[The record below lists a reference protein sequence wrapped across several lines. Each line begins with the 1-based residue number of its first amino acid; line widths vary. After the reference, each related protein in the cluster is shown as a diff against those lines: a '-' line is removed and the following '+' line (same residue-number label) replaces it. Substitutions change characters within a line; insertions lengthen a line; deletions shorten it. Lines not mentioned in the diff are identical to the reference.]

1 MQNDMEDYRTKF
13 IESWQNNSRYFEM
26 LRLLASLS
34 KLFSESTTPYLDYRI
49 AENLFCKYYSAIND
63 ARSCTAFDARL
74 GTLGIGIKTFGIQ
87 KGNSVEKIA
96 EFNKLKPVLDEL
108 NGKKLAVQ
116 LAQFRNDRIQIA
128 NNTYD
133 LEKSIYHIVGRSK
146 GTLKIFN
153 TDYELIDIDDIHEI
167 KDSKTSISFISGNCF
182 YNFNKSKSVLMKKF
196 ILPEQYKEIPV
207 DILADPLQLLSELL
221 QGEGKTN
228 IIDITENKIFKGDD
242 YVVLPLY
249 STRGK
254 EMRVPEKSGLN
265 QWNAGGRRRDENE
278 VYIPVPRE
286 IHKKYPTF
294 FPDRDTPFELL
305 LPNGTS
311 LSAKICQENG
321 KALMS
326 NPNSD
331 LGEWILRKV
340 LRKKPGELVT
350 ANDLAKYGIDSVRIE
365 KKHRKNENDE
375 EVFEISFTT
384 SEYEN
389 YNEFINE

>member
-167 KDSKTSISFISGNCF
+167 KDSKTSISFISRNCF

>member
-1 MQNDMEDYRTKF
+1 
-13 IESWQNNSRYFEM
+13 
-26 LRLLASLS
+26 
-34 KLFSESTTPYLDYRI
+34 
-49 AENLFCKYYSAIND
+49 
-63 ARSCTAFDARL
+63 
-74 GTLGIGIKTFGIQ
+74 
-87 KGNSVEKIA
+87 
-96 EFNKLKPVLDEL
+96 
-108 NGKKLAVQ
+108 
-116 LAQFRNDRIQIA
+116 
-128 NNTYD
+128 
-133 LEKSIYHIVGRSK
+133 
-146 GTLKIFN
+146 
-153 TDYELIDIDDIHEI
+153 
-167 KDSKTSISFISGNCF
+167 
-182 YNFNKSKSVLMKKF
+182 
-196 ILPEQYKEIPV
+196 
-207 DILADPLQLLSELL
+207 
-221 QGEGKTN
+221 
-228 IIDITENKIFKGDD
+228 
-242 YVVLPLY
+242 
-249 STRGK
+249 
-254 EMRVPEKSGLN
+254 MRVPEKSGLN

-365 KKHRKNENDE
+365 KKHRKNENDK

>member
-1 MQNDMEDYRTKF
+1 MEDYRTKF

>member
-13 IESWQNNSRYFEM
+13 IESWQNNSQYFEM

-34 KLFSESTTPYLDYRI
+34 KLFSESTTPYLDYRVT
-49 AENLFCKYYSAIND
+49 ENLFCKYYSAIND
-63 ARSCTAFDARL
+63 ARSCTAYDARL
-74 GTLGIGIKTFGIQ
+74 GKLGIGIKTFGIQ

-108 NGKKLAVQ
+108 KGKKLAIQ
-116 LAQFRNDRIQIA
+116 LAEFRNDRIQVA

-146 GTLKIFN
+146 ETLKIFN

-167 KDSKTSISFISGNCF
+167 RDKQTSISFISGDCF

-196 ILPEQYKEIPV
+196 ILPEQYKEIHV

-221 QGEGKTN
+221 QEEEKTS
-228 IIDITENKIFKGDD
+228 ITDTTENKIFKGDN

-254 EMRVPEKSGLN
+254 EMQVPEKSGLN
-265 QWNAGGRRRDENE
+265 QWNAGGRKRDENE
-278 VYIPVPRE
+278 VYIPVPHE
-286 IHKKYPTF
+286 IHKKYPNF
-294 FPDRDTPFELL
+294 FPDRDTPFELI
-305 LPNGTS
+305 LPNGNS
-311 LSAKICQENG
+311 LSAKICQANG

-350 ANDLAKYGIDSVRIE
+350 ANDLTKYGIDSVRIE
-365 KKHRKNENDE
+365 KKHRKNENNE